1 MYRRGHVTNDAQVLA
16 LYQEY
21 GVPYH
26 IMKRSGEIRA
36 KMNYTSRY
44 RTFELEVKSI
54 IYEAG
59 AKWLLDHMDICDR
72 IDDSGREGY
81 VFIASPYNG
90 DITDELR
97 KAADEHSFV
106 VELSGF
112 YPYNGINAIV
122 IRRRTMGGQLTHN

>member
-1 MYRRGHVTNDAQVLA
+1 
-16 LYQEY
+16 
-21 GVPYH
+21 
-26 IMKRSGEIRA
+26 MKRSGEIRA

-54 IYEAG
+54 IHEAG

-72 IDDSGREGY
+72 IDESGREGY

-97 KAADEHSFV
+97 KAANEHGFV
-106 VELSGF
+106 AELTGF
-112 YPYNGINAIV
+112 CPYNGINAIV
-122 IRRRTMGGQLTHN
+122 IRRKTMGDVLRDN